1 MATQKTMESGPID
14 AVTGDAKYTLSEEKL
29 LKKWSSSMDED
40 NDQDL
45 KFEAKT
51 LVSFTVYKSFSLLVF
66 SSIFWQENRAIVMT
80 LGYFCNTCRYHAK
93 NTQLS
98 DKDNMCDT

>member
-1 MATQKTMESGPID
+1 MVPCILVSFILFFQSHSGSPLYLLYMATQKTMESGPID

-51 LVSFTVYKSFSLLVF
+51 LVSFNVYKSF
-66 SSIFWQENRAIVMT
+66 
-80 LGYFCNTCRYHAK
+80 
-93 NTQLS
+93 
-98 DKDNMCDT
+98 